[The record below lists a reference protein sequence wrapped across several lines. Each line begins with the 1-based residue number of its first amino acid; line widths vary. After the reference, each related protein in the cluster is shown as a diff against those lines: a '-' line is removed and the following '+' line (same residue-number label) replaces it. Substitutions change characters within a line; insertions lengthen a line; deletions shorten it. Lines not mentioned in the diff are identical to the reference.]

1 MLGYN
6 PLPAPT
12 INVSPSA
19 SIASTASTSTIA
31 STASNA
37 STASAQSG
45 SLDSILG
52 TLLQGAQVAGAIKYQ
67 RQQSGASARRQS
79 LIAQCGRAPLIGRK
93 RKSEYRK
100 CKADYEAS
108 LLAPIGGGDGGG
120 DINKNIGGGGSSMKF
135 VYIGLGVLALGG
147 IAYLALKK
155 K

>member
-31 STASNA
+31 STASTA

-52 TLLQGAQVAGAIKYQ
+52 TLLQGAQVVGAIKYQ
-67 RQQSGASARRQS
+67 REQSGAAADRQAR
-79 LIAQCGRAPLIGRK
+79 IAQCGKRPIFGKSKKEAYQKCIADANKPLPNIL
-93 RKSEYRK
+93 ENV
-100 CKADYEAS
+100 DNE
-108 LLAPIGGGDGGG
+108 
-120 DINKNIGGGGSSMKF
+120 NKNLGGGSSMKF